1 MGNGKL
7 GALVYGGTKN
17 DTIYLNDI
25 TYWTGKPVNPN
36 EGAGKSVWIP
46 RIREALFA
54 ENYRLADSL
63 QHYVQGEQSASY
75 QPLATFNLINLTQG
89 AIQNYRRELNIDSAM
104 AHVSYQQD
112 GVTYK
117 KEYFVS
123 QSDSLIAIRI
133 TANKPGKISFK
144 ISLTAQVPH
153 KTKASDGQLTMM

>member
-36 EGAGKSVWIP
+36 EGTGKSVWIP

-54 ENYRLADSL
+54 ENYR
-63 QHYVQGEQSASY
+63 
-75 QPLATFNLINLTQG
+75 
-89 AIQNYRRELNIDSAM
+89 RELNIDCAM

-117 KEYFVS
+117 K
-123 QSDSLIAIRI
+123 
-133 TANKPGKISFK
+133 
-144 ISLTAQVPH
+144 
-153 KTKASDGQLTMM
+153 